1 MRSASFV
8 LRTPPDTEHHFIRS
22 GQAWTFGIDQL
33 GHVLAVLRDATRW
46 FCEVWQ
52 FDPAT
57 GRIFGIRSGI
67 TTHRAAARIH
77 LKAARWSA
85 WAPSATRLQ
94 LPYTDLYDLRQRLFN
109 QQQAIRRATRREALH
124 GIHAH

>member
-1 MRSASFV
+1 MRRASFV
-8 LRTPPDTEHHFIRS
+8 LRTPPNPEHHFIRS
-22 GQAWTFGIDQL
+22 GQAWTIGTDQV

-67 TTHRAAARIH
+67 STQREAARIH
-77 LKAARWSA
+77 LKAERWSA
-85 WAPSATRLQ
+85 GAPSTTRLQ
-94 LPYTDLYDLRQRLFN
+94 LSYTDLYDLRQRLLN